1 VTQLWGGIT
10 HPDTPGSPVVTQ
22 DIQDTGPPQD
32 TPDTPV
38 VTQDIITQDS
48 PVVTQDII
56 TPEITVITQEIITD
70 TILGALILDLSIEN
84 QPPKLLNKRLS
95 TQSLMMMPTLIQ
107 LLSKILPTKRKE
119 IN

>member
-38 VTQDIITQDS
+38 VTQDILTPDT
-48 PVVTQDII
+48 PVVTQDI
-56 TPEITVITQEIITD
+56 ITQEIITD

-107 LLSKILPTKRKE
+107 LL
-119 IN
+119 